1 MDHLIQHFRKDE
13 QPFIE
18 QVVGWQREVEDRYA
32 PKLTDFLDPRQRF
45 IVQAIINQSE
55 DLIIFCEGIFDEVER
70 QRVLIAPSYFLA
82 EQQDFQITIFTIQ
95 YPTKFVQLKHPDVLG
110 ALISLGLDRSKYGDI
125 RVAENTIQFSV
136 AAEVADYIR
145 ANLTSVG
152 KVKVH
157 AEELSP
163 QTPLIQLQEEWQEK
177 TVTVSSMRLDVIL
190 ATVANISRQKAQN
203 LIAAGKVKVNWTI
216 RDQTSFELQEGDIVS
231 ARGIGRMKLILTEGR
246 TKKDKIR
253 LQVGQLEQKKA

>member
-1 MDHLIQHFRKDE
+1 MNHIIQHFRKEE

-45 IVQAIINQSE
+45 IIQAIIGQSS
-55 DLIIFCEGIFDEVER
+55 DIKTFCEGIFDEAER
-70 QRVLIAPSYFLA
+70 QRVYIAPSYFVA
-82 EQQDFQITIFTIQ
+82 EQQDFQITIFTIK

-125 RVAENTIQFSV
+125 RVDENVIQFAV
-136 AAEVADYIR
+136 ATEVADYIR

-157 AEELSP
+157 AEEVSE
-163 QTPLIQLQEEWQEK
+163 QTPLIQLQEEWNEK
-177 TVTVSSMRLDVIL
+177 NVTVSSMRLDVII
-190 ATVANISRQKAQN
+190 ATVSNISRQKAQN
-203 LIAAGKVKVNWTI
+203 LIAAGKVKVNWTEALRPDFVLDLLDI
-216 RDQTSFELQEGDIVS
+216 ISVRGFGRIQIQGLEG
-231 ARGIGRMKLILTEGR
+231 T
-246 TKKDKIR
+246 TKKEKVR
-253 LQVGQLEQKKA
+253 LLLGVLRK